1 MLKKISKV
9 WLKRLIFIPIAITFG
24 CVNPI
29 GSDDWGEI
37 ELSLNFD
44 LNKDSEGF
52 YLLEIDRNNWQTLQ
66 LLEAIVT
73 EDGLPKEN
81 LKVNWESSHYWHLGD
96 TLGYWVRRGLTDEME
111 WRNIDTSFV
120 VGFNGLEVPTIN
132 CCSYSNQSGEA
143 RTMLAPVQT
152 MIGDTMSIWVSYYDN
167 WNTNASLV
175 SRNFKIILE

>member
-96 TLGYWVRRGLTDEME
+96 TLGYWVRRGLTNEME

-120 VGFNGLEVPTIN
+120 VGFNGLEVPTVN
-132 CCSYSNQSGEA
+132 CCSYSNQSGEV

-175 SRNFKIILE
+175 SKNFKIILE

>member
-81 LKVNWESSHYWHLGD
+81 LKVNWE
-96 TLGYWVRRGLTDEME
+96 
-111 WRNIDTSFV
+111 
-120 VGFNGLEVPTIN
+120 
-132 CCSYSNQSGEA
+132 
-143 RTMLAPVQT
+143 
-152 MIGDTMSIWVSYYDN
+152 
-167 WNTNASLV
+167 
-175 SRNFKIILE
+175 